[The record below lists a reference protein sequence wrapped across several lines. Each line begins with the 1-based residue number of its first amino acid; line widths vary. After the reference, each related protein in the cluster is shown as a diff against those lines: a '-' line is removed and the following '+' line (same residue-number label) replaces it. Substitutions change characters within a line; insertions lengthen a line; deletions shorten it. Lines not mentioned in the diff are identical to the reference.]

1 MVHPSLDAQQP
12 FSIDL
17 SAWYGRK
24 EEFTMLGRFGAC
36 LAAMSSL
43 LVVAALPSTAA
54 AQDDPQPPGLG
65 HYVIN
70 LTPEEVT
77 GGGDHGATGSARVDL
92 DAAHQRVCYALSWK
106 DLHGDVTMAHIH
118 LAPRGKDGPHPID
131 FFDGQHFP
139 GAEST
144 ASGCSTST
152 PDKIQ
157 AVIDHPA
164 DYYVIIHTDKF
175 TEGAIRGQLG

>member
-1 MVHPSLDAQQP
+1 VVHPSPDAQHT
-12 FSIDL
+12 FSIGS
-17 SAWYGRK
+17 SAWYCRK

-54 AQDDPQPPGLG
+54 AQDAPQPPGLG
-65 HYVIN
+65 HYTLN
-70 LTPEEVT
+70 LTPAEVT

-92 DAAHQRVCYALSWK
+92 DAAHQKVCYALSWK

-131 FFDGQHFP
+131 FFNDQHFP
-139 GAEST
+139 GAGST
-144 ASGCSTST
+144 ANGCSTST
-152 PDKIQ
+152 RDKIQ

-164 DYYVIIHTDKF
+164 DYYVIIHTTTF
-175 TEGAIRGQLG
+175 S